1 MLSFK
6 WWLLFAGLAFSAQLQ
21 ATPPLTT
28 ISDTL
33 YNADGTLFNGVL
45 TISWPQFEASDT
57 SNVAANLI
65 QVSVDNGVLYVQLI
79 PTTNADTAA
88 VYTVT
93 FATEGVVEFTE
104 TWAVAPSDIPLRV
117 RDVLLPPGSIT
128 GSAPAV
134 VTIIG
139 IADVTGLQAALNL
152 RALIGATFTPSR
164 TAIIDATG
172 AIDGAAGNL
181 SDCMHVDG
189 TSAPCG
195 SGSGGSLS
203 FVDAETPAGAVNG
216 ANASFTLANA
226 PNPAA
231 SLALFLNGLLQDQ
244 GFDYTLSGNTITFA
258 TAGVPQNGD
267 RLLASYRLA
276 VSIPGVGFVDQ
287 ETPSGAANRVNT
299 TFALSQIPGPSLSL
313 MVFLNG
319 LLMSVGVDYTLSGST
334 ITFLTASVPQSGDIL
349 RCSYRTAQ

>member
-1 MLSFK
+1 VV
-6 WWLLFAGLAFSAQLQ
+6 
-21 ATPPLTT
+21 TT
-28 ISDTL
+28 IS
-33 YNADGTLFNGVL
+33 
-45 TISWPQFEASDT
+45 
-57 SNVAANLI
+57 
-65 QVSVDNGVLYVQLI
+65 
-79 PTTNADTAA
+79 
-88 VYTVT
+88 
-93 FATEGVVEFTE
+93 
-104 TWAVAPSDIPLRV
+104 
-117 RDVLLPPGSIT
+117 
-128 GSAPAV
+128 
-134 VTIIG
+134 

-152 RALIGATFTPSR
+152 RALIGTTFAPSR

-203 FVDAETPAGAVNG
+203 FVDSETPAGAING
-216 ANASFTLANA
+216 VNASFTLANA

-287 ETPSGAANRVNT
+287 ETPTGAANGVNT
-299 TFALSQIPGPSLSL
+299 TFALSQIPSPSLSL

-334 ITFLTASVPQSGDIL
+334 LTFLTASVPQSGDIL